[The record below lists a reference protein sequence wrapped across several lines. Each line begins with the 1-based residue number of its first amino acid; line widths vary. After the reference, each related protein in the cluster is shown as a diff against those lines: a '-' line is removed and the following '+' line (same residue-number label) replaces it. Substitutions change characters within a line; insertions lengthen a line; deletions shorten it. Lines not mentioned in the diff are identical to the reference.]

1 MYRRYD
7 VRGLDS
13 SDMNM
18 KKILIGGGGHARS
31 IAEAVGAEK
40 FDGYT
45 ALEEAKVPF
54 GVPYAGRD
62 SDILGETC
70 AVHIAVGF
78 NNGIRMTLRRKIIDF
93 FDGVPVFSVISPHAV
108 VTSNSVIGDGSA
120 VMINAV
126 VNRSVLG
133 RHCVV
138 NTGAIVE
145 HDCRIGENV
154 FIAPGA
160 VLCGEV
166 TVGDDVFIGAGSVIR
181 NGVSICSGASVGM
194 GAVVASDLSVPGMY
208 VGYPARL
215 LESYQ

>member
-1 MYRRYD
+1 
-7 VRGLDS
+7 
-13 SDMNM
+13 M

-31 IAEAVGAEK
+31 VAEAMGAAT

-45 ALEEAKVPF
+45 ALHEAAIPF
-54 GVPYAGRD
+54 GVPYAGCD
-62 SDILGETC
+62 KDVVDTDC
-70 AVHIAVGF
+70 AIHVAVGF
-78 NNGIRMTLRRKIIDF
+78 NNGIRMTLRRRIIDF
-93 FDGVPVFSVISPHAV
+93 FAAKPTFSLVSPHAV
-108 VTSNSVIGDGSA
+108 VTPGSVLGDGCA

-160 VLCGEV
+160 ILCGEV
-166 TVGDDVFIGAGSVIR
+166 TVGDDVFIGAGAIIR
-181 NGVSICSGASVGM
+181 NGVTICSGASIGM
-194 GAVVASDLSVPGMY
+194 GASVVADITVPGLY
-208 VGYPARL
+208 AGYPARL
-215 LESYQ
+215 AKSY